1 MKVIPRSNI
10 KNKNT
15 FKKIQKEVNILKR
28 INHNKSIIKL
38 FEVFQDDSY
47 VYLVFE
53 YVSEGDLVKYF
64 KVNPLLEE
72 GDLKEFFYKIL

>member
-1 MKVIPRSNI
+1 
-10 KNKNT
+10 
-15 FKKIQKEVNILKR
+15 LKW

>member
-1 MKVIPRSNI
+1 MKW
-10 KNKNT
+10 
-15 FKKIQKEVNILKR
+15 

>member
-1 MKVIPRSNI
+1 M
-10 KNKNT
+10 
-15 FKKIQKEVNILKR
+15 KR

>member
-1 MKVIPRSNI
+1 
-10 KNKNT
+10 
-15 FKKIQKEVNILKR
+15 LKR